1 MGCGEERAH
10 FALVSGAQVFEDA
23 GVDRVARFFG
33 VVMRGPKAQRM
44 RPRVR
49 IVDVVIGAGQL
60 ASDEESSSCRPW
72 RGNLPSF
79 GPTWLPCIVVLLAT
93 ILESPWR
100 LMPPSTRSASYP
112 VDGPHLVEEWSPC
125 TVGKESMKVHVMHR
139 VFAGILFDSRGNTP
153 FKRCFSFL
161 CSYILREL
169 AGLTHYIFGLY

>member
-1 MGCGEERAH
+1 
-10 FALVSGAQVFEDA
+10 
-23 GVDRVARFFG
+23 
-33 VVMRGPKAQRM
+33 MRGPKAQRM

-153 FKRCFSFL
+153 FKRK
-161 CSYILREL
+161 CSNKF
-169 AGLTHYIFGLY
+169 AGIFFMVRTGVNERLQLPLQFGLRSIK